1 MVLVNSDSI
10 LTKLLEQARN
20 ELYSWATNDLTCQL
34 AKEVMCIGLAKIKLF
49 YQELDLDPR
58 VIVAFGP
65 DGSVTRNKARFN
77 EGVGYGCAVATQDYI
92 FPSLLHPNGCGFG
105 LFQIENMAPLQELM
119 KNLRRL
125 KKEGVPIG
133 EKRGKWDVWKSNHFI
148 DILRLDE
155 VNLNYSKYE
164 NWLSQGHYVLIHSS
178 QQVETKRLSQWN
190 ADEFIRV
197 DTPFGTI
204 EGLSDDS
211 LKEYLRFFQ
220 EVEAYSKK
228 KRISI
233 ANELFGE
240 EVRCIANPTHQGYYQ
255 ENNYNVMRLGLY
267 NSLDRT
273 GEKNLPFFP
282 LAFNGYSF
290 IYLYEGQPN
299 IKEQHWTNH
308 QYQRAKTLNHED
320 FLKQANILPHG
331 GGYKLM
337 YPFSRVRSV
346 VFDKTNYFELLDA
359 PMESQMLIQNIEA
372 LEYGYRGPTEILP
385 LVDRLELG
393 KRVAR
398 FVPIQ
403 VIKF

>member
-1 MVLVNSDSI
+1 MRTDSV
-10 LTKLLEQARN
+10 LTKLLEQARD

-34 AKEVMCIGLAKIKLF
+34 AKEVMSIGLAKINLF
-49 YQELDLDPR
+49 YQELGLDPS
-58 VIVAFGP
+58 VIIVFGP

-77 EGVGYGCAVATQDYI
+77 KGVGYGCAVATKEYI

-105 LFQIENMAPLQELM
+105 LFHIANMPSLRELM
-119 KNLRRL
+119 KRLNYL
-125 KKEGVPIG
+125 KKDGVPIG
-133 EKRGKWDVWKSNHFI
+133 EQRGKWDVWKSNHFI

-155 VNLNYSKYE
+155 VSQNYPQYE
-164 NWLSQGHYVLIHSS
+164 EWLSHGNYALIHSS
-178 QQVETKRLSQWN
+178 QQIETERLSHW
-190 ADEFIRV
+190 DSEKFVVV

-204 EGLSDDS
+204 KGLCDEA
-211 LKEYLRFFQ
+211 LKEYLSFFQ
-220 EVEAYSKK
+220 KVEEYSKR
-228 KRISI
+228 KRIAI

-240 EVRCIANPTHQGYYQ
+240 DNVRCVANPTHQGYYK

-267 NSLDRT
+267 NSINKT
-273 GEKNLPFFP
+273 GEKNLPLFP

-299 IKEQHWTNH
+299 IKEEHWTNH
-308 QYQRAKTLNHED
+308 QYQRAKNMAHVD

-346 VFDKTNYFELLDA
+346 VFDKINYFELLDA
-359 PMESQMLIQNIEA
+359 PVESQMLIQNIEA

-398 FVPIQ
+398 FVPVQ

>member
-1 MVLVNSDSI
+1 MKTDSDLVM
-10 LTKLLEQARN
+10 LLKQARN

-34 AKEVMCIGLAKIKLF
+34 AKEVMSIGLVKMKLF
-49 YQELDLDPR
+49 YQELGLDQSV
-58 VIVAFGP
+58 VIVFGP

-77 EGVGYGCAVATQDYI
+77 EGVGYGCVVATKEYI

-105 LFQIENMAPLQELM
+105 LFQVKNMPTLHELM
-119 KNLRRL
+119 KRLNNL
-125 KKEGVPIG
+125 KKGGVPIG
-133 EKRGKWDVWKSNHFI
+133 EHRGKWDVWKSNHFI

-155 VNLNYSKYE
+155 VSENYSLYE
-164 NWLSQGHYVLIHSS
+164 EWLSQGSYVLIHSS
-178 QQVETKRLSQWN
+178 QQIETKRLSQW
-190 ADEFIRV
+190 DSEKFTRV

-204 EGLSDDS
+204 EGLCDEA
-211 LKEYLRFFQ
+211 LKEYLHFFQ
-220 EVEAYSKK
+220 KVEEYSKR
-228 KRISI
+228 KRIAI
-233 ANELFGE
+233 ANEMFGE
-240 EVRCIANPTHQGYYQ
+240 DNITCIANPTHQGYFK

-267 NSLDRT
+267 NSLNKT
-273 GEKNLPFFP
+273 GERNLPFFP

-299 IKEQHWTNH
+299 IKKEHWTNY
-308 QYQRAKTLNHED
+308 QYQRAKAMTHDD
-320 FLKQANILPHG
+320 FLKQSNLLPHG

-346 VFDKTNYFELLDA
+346 VFDKAIYFELLDA

-372 LEYGYRGPTEILP
+372 LEYGYRDPTEILP
-385 LVDRLELG
+385 LVDRFELG

-398 FVPIQ
+398 FIPVK

>member
-1 MVLVNSDSI
+1 MSTDSV

-34 AKEVMCIGLAKIKLF
+34 AKEVMSIGLAKIKLF
-49 YQELDLDPR
+49 YQELGLDPR
-58 VIVAFGP
+58 VIIVFGP

-77 EGVGYGCAVATQDYI
+77 EGVGYGCVVATKDYI

-105 LFQIENMAPLQELM
+105 LFQITDMPSLHELM
-119 KNLRRL
+119 KRLNNL
-125 KKEGVPIG
+125 KKDGVPIG
-133 EKRGKWDVWKSNHFI
+133 EQRGKWDVWKSNHFI
-148 DILRLDE
+148 DILRLDKISQ
-155 VNLNYSKYE
+155 NYFQYE
-164 NWLSQGHYVLIHSS
+164 EWLSHGSYVLIHSS
-178 QQVETKRLSQWN
+178 QQIETNRLSHW
-190 ADEFIRV
+190 DSEKFTTV

-204 EGLSDDS
+204 EGLCDEA
-211 LKEYLRFFQ
+211 LIEYLSFFQ
-220 EVEAYSKK
+220 KVEEYSKR
-228 KRISI
+228 KRIAI

-240 EVRCIANPTHQGYYQ
+240 DNVRCITNPTHQGYYK
-255 ENNYNVMRLGLY
+255 ENKYNVMRLGLY
-267 NSLDRT
+267 NSLNKT
-273 GEKNLPFFP
+273 GERNVPLFP

-299 IKEQHWTNH
+299 LKKKYWTNNQH
-308 QYQRAKTLNHED
+308 QRAKNMAHDD

-337 YPFSRVRSV
+337 YPFSRVRPV
-346 VFDKTNYFELLDA
+346 VFDKNNYFELLDA
-359 PMESQMLIQNIEA
+359 PMESRMIIQNIEA

-398 FVPIQ
+398 FVPVQ